1 MESIETTLRAFI
13 AESILFSD
21 SGYPYEDSTS
31 FLDNGIVD
39 SMSVMDLVLFS
50 EKEFGVTISDPE
62 ITPENFDS
70 VENLSNFIRAKK
82 SRKD

>member
-1 MESIETTLRAFI
+1 MERIEATIKAFI
-13 AESILFSD
+13 AENILFSEN
-21 SGYPYEDSTS
+21 GYPYDDETS

-50 EKEFGVTISDPE
+50 EKEFGVKISDPE

-70 VENLSNFIRAKK
+70 VENLSNFIRTKQAEEE
-82 SRKD
+82 